1 MLTRRTVLLVALVAA
16 ALVPTVASA
25 AGPHGAADRR
35 RDEARDRDQ
44 DRQPRQGPR
53 DAGDGSASTTGASR
67 RRRAARSGAPGQCA
81 VAWPP
86 VYVKGTVQKHIK
98 GVAATFGT
106 IKRGTKRQLTI
117 NGLPA
122 YTYHHDPAGVVLC
135 DNVDG
140 WFAVRPL
147 VGARAAAQAATVV
160 HDEADSDG
168 AVGERLVT
176 TQ

>member
-1 MLTRRTVLLVALVAA
+1 MPPVTRRVVLLIALVGS

-25 AGPHGAADRR
+25 LAS
-35 RDEARDRDQ
+35 
-44 DRQPRQGPR
+44 QGPQTV
-53 DAGDGSASTTGASR
+53 AGTKPAIVIKTGNLGKVLATP
-67 RRRAARSGAPGQCA
+67 ARFGIYYWSVEKKAGGRIRCTRQCA

-86 VYVKGTVQKHIK
+86 VYVKGTVQKRIT

-147 VGARAAAQAATVV
+147 
-160 HDEADSDG
+160 
-168 AVGERLVT
+168 
-176 TQ
+176 

>member
-1 MLTRRTVLLVALVAA
+1 MLELTRHSVLLIAVGVAL
-16 ALVPTVASA
+16 LVPTIASA
-25 AGPHGAADRR
+25 IAVTGPQTVAGTKPAIVLKTGNLGKVLATP
-35 RDEARDRDQ
+35 ARF
-44 DRQPRQGPR
+44 GIYYWTVEKK
-53 DAGDGSASTTGASR
+53 AGGKIRCT
-67 RRRAARSGAPGQCA
+67 GQCA

-135 DNVDG
+135 DDVNG

-147 VGARAAAQAATVV
+147 
-160 HDEADSDG
+160 
-168 AVGERLVT
+168 
-176 TQ
+176 

>member
-1 MLTRRTVLLVALVAA
+1 MPLLDRRTILLIALVAA

-25 AGPHGAADRR
+25 AALTGP
-35 RDEARDRDQ
+35 Q
-44 DRQPRQGPR
+44 TV
-53 DAGDGSASTTGASR
+53 AGTKPAIVIRTGNLGRVLATPTRFGIYYWSVEKKASGKIRCT
-67 RRRAARSGAPGQCA
+67 GQCA

-86 VYVKGTVQKHIK
+86 VYVKGTVQKHIR

-147 VGARAAAQAATVV
+147 
-160 HDEADSDG
+160 
-168 AVGERLVT
+168 
-176 TQ
+176 

>member
-1 MLTRRTVLLVALVAA
+1 MLKTGNLGKVLATPARFGIYYWTVEKK
-16 ALVPTVASA
+16 
-25 AGPHGAADRR
+25 AGGKIRC
-35 RDEARDRDQ
+35 
-44 DRQPRQGPR
+44 
-53 DAGDGSASTTGASR
+53 T
-67 RRRAARSGAPGQCA
+67 GQCA

-86 VYVKGTVQKHIK
+86 VYVRGTVQKHVK

-135 DNVDG
+135 DDVNG

-147 VGARAAAQAATVV
+147 CREDVAALRRQQSSRRTTATARARGSGRRRSSARSA
-160 HDEADSDG
+160 
-168 AVGERLVT
+168 
-176 TQ
+176 

>member
-1 MLTRRTVLLVALVAA
+1 MLELTRHSVLLIAVGVAL
-16 ALVPTVASA
+16 LVPTIASA
-25 AGPHGAADRR
+25 IAVTGPQTVAGTKPAIVLKTGKLGKVLATP
-35 RDEARDRDQ
+35 ARFGIYYWTVEQ
-44 DRQPRQGPR
+44 K
-53 DAGDGSASTTGASR
+53 AGGKIRCT
-67 RRRAARSGAPGQCA
+67 GQCA

-135 DNVDG
+135 DDVNG

-147 VGARAAAQAATVV
+147 
-160 HDEADSDG
+160 
-168 AVGERLVT
+168 
-176 TQ
+176 

>member
-1 MLTRRTVLLVALVAA
+1 MLELTRHSVLLIAVVVAL
-16 ALVPTVASA
+16 LVPTIASA
-25 AGPHGAADRR
+25 IAVTGPQTVAGTKPAIVLKTGNLGKVLATP
-35 RDEARDRDQ
+35 ARF
-44 DRQPRQGPR
+44 GIYYWTVEKK
-53 DAGDGSASTTGASR
+53 AGGKIRCT
-67 RRRAARSGAPGQCA
+67 GQCA

-135 DNVDG
+135 DDVNG

-147 VGARAAAQAATVV
+147 
-160 HDEADSDG
+160 
-168 AVGERLVT
+168 
-176 TQ
+176 